1 MRPAILLSC
10 LLCIVS
16 VSAQH
21 PSEGWQPEQQQQPL
35 HVPPPAQTFNPI
47 AEGPA
52 GPQVHAPPPASGD
65 LVSMFKS
72 FTSLL
77 GLNRL
82 LNADGPVASLF
93 GKMGV
98 NVAEAIAPSTVSSW
112 DLRIPLI
119 TDDSFDEII
128 VHEELTPKEEAA
140 RVWFLVI
147 SVAAGQNSAIS
158 KLVDQQFDEAYN
170 QTLAAGDLP
179 HVRWGRIDYNSVTF
193 LTTKWCIWSS
203 QKLTLICRGPY
214 LVVITDRGQTL
225 RFYKGDRVRVTAELL
240 RGLLI
245 DEHWRN
251 TPPWKNDFAPGGDRE
266 WVMHY
271 YALGIMHISNFV
283 QRFPRWTLL
292 IGCGVIAKLAGRVLR
307 RAPASASASA
317 STKDDQPQP
326 PTDQGSSESTM
337 ESSCATATSR
347 SCAGSTA
354 TSTATSSPSRGA
366 ISRGSPAKTL
376 RKEK

>member
-10 LLCIVS
+10 LLCVVS

-47 AEGPA
+47 AEEPA
-52 GPQVHAPPPASGD
+52 PTGPQLQPPPPASGD

-82 LNADGPVASLF
+82 LDADGPVASLF

-119 TDDSFDEII
+119 TDDNFDEII

-158 KLVDQQFDEAYN
+158 KLVD
-170 QTLAAGDLP
+170 
-179 HVRWGRIDYNSVTF
+179 HVTF
-193 LTTKWCIWSS
+193 LTTKWCIWS
-203 QKLTLICRGPY
+203 GPY

-251 TPPWKNDFAPGGDRE
+251 TPPWKTDFAPGGNRE

-271 YALGIMHISNFV
+271 YALWTMHISNFV

-307 RAPASASASA
+307 RAPASASAS
-317 STKDDQPQP
+317 TKDDQPQP
-326 PTDQGSSESTM
+326 PADQGSSESTT
-337 ESSCATATSR
+337 ESNCATATSR

-354 TSTATSSPSRGA
+354 TSTATSSPSKGA